1 MDKKIL
7 MVEDEMNI
15 IELVKYNFELEDFDF
30 NYEKNGKVALD
41 KIRNNDYDLIL
52 LDLML
57 PGLDGITICK
67 IIRKENIDVPVIMLT
82 AKSEENDKI
91 VGLDIGADD
100 YVTKPFSVNELIARV
115 KSVLRRYSK
124 SSNIKKDIYKLK
136 DLEININKYQVKR
149 GKEVFNLTH
158 KEFELLKLLVQN
170 KGNVLSRNKLLD
182 QIWGYDYFGE
192 TRTVDVHIRHL
203 RKKLGKKSDKKYI
216 LTVRG
221 VGYKVE

>member
-30 NYEKNGKVALD
+30 SYEKNGKVALD

-136 DLEININKYQVKR
+136 DLVININKYQVKR
-149 GKEVFNLTH
+149 GEEVFNLTH

>member
-1 MDKKIL
+1 MGKKIL

-41 KIRNNDYDLIL
+41 KIRNNEYDLIL

-124 SSNIKKDIYKLK
+124 SSNIKKDIYNLK

-216 LTVRG
+216 STVRG